1 MGVNSTLFF
10 LVDESTRNIIGA
22 LHIRH
27 HIDHPKL
34 IETGGHIG
42 YGVRPSARGKG
53 YATHMLMIGL
63 QEAKKL

>member
-10 LVDESTRNIIGA
+10 LVDESTRDIIGA

-42 YGVRPSARGKG
+42 YGVRPSERGKG
-53 YATHMLMIGL
+53 YAMQMLAL
-63 QEAKKL
+63 